1 MNRILVYITFL
12 IAAAVL
18 TGCGKQEAAVPKNTA
33 PAPARVR
40 AVRVEAQPFTASLAV
55 TGSLVSR
62 SVVELKAETT
72 GRVLRFDKEEGDP
85 VKPGE
90 VVIWVDDEKMRLAV
104 MEASSAVEV
113 AEAAC
118 ARARVTDSYNKNELE
133 RATNLV
139 ASGGITDKDLKAARA
154 AAQES
159 SAQVALAEAQ
169 LAQAKAALATARKH
183 LADCQV
189 KAPVSGEIYRKLIN
203 KGAYVEPATPVM
215 TLVDNQRLELESPV
229 PASDLGG
236 VRAGQLVRFSVNSYP
251 GEQFTGRVVDIS
263 PAVDVDSRTAKV
275 RVQVPNPGGRLKAGM
290 FAQGEIQ
297 TGAASQ
303 AILIP
308 LASVYRD
315 DSSVRVSYVY
325 VIDGGKARRRQVRI
339 GREVAQKLE
348 IVEGLKPG
356 DMLVPERSI
365 ELADGVDVKLN

>member
-1 MNRILVYITFL
+1 MNRFL
-12 IAAAVL
+12 EFLFVFTAGIVL
-18 TGCGKQEAAVPKNTA
+18 SGCGKHEVAVTGTAA

-40 AVRVEAQPFTASLAV
+40 AVRVEAKPFTASLAV

-62 SVVELKAETT
+62 SLVEVKAETT

-85 VKPGE
+85 VKAGE
-90 VVIWVDDEKMRLAV
+90 VVIRVDEEKARLAV
-104 MEASSAVEV
+104 REAESAVQV

-118 ARARVTDSYNKNELE
+118 ARARVSDAHNKSELE
-133 RATNLV
+133 RAQNLV
-139 ASGGITDKDLKAARA
+139 TSGGITDKDLKAAQT
-154 AAQES
+154 AAQDS
-159 SAQVALAEAQ
+159 SAQVALADAQ
-169 LAQAKAALATARKH
+169 LEQAKATLATARKH

-189 KAPVSGEIYRKLIN
+189 KAPVTGEIYRKLVN
-203 KGAYVEPATPVM
+203 KGAYVEPATPVF

-236 VRAGQLVRFSVNSYP
+236 VRTGQTVRFTVNSYP
-251 GEQFTGRVVDIS
+251 GEKFTGRVVEVS

-290 FAQGEIQ
+290 FAQGEIL

-308 LASVYRD
+308 LAAVYRD
-315 DSSVRVSYVY
+315 DSSARVSYVY
-325 VIDGGKARRRQVRI
+325 VIEGNKARRRQVRI
-339 GREVAQKLE
+339 GRELAQMLE
-348 IVEGLKPG
+348 IVDGLKPG

-365 ELADGVDVKLN
+365 ELADGVEAKLN